1 VVEPVE
7 TLRVAPSRGAQHDA
21 GSADVTFREAED
33 GDVEQLVALW
43 EACGLTRPWNDPRL
57 DVADARR
64 NPTSAVLVGLVGLVG
79 AAERGVVASAVV
91 GYDGHR
97 GWVYYLAVSPEAQR
111 GGLGRAAMGAAE
123 EWLRRHGVRKV
134 RLMVRHG
141 NAQVLGFYESL
152 GYADSACVVLGR
164 DL

>member
-1 VVEPVE
+1 MEPVE
-7 TLRVAPSRGAQHDA
+7 ALVAPAVP
-21 GSADVTFREAED
+21 ADVRFREAED

-57 DVADARR
+57 DVADARS
-64 NPTSAVLVGLVGLVG
+64 NPTSAVLVGVGEG
-79 AAERGVVASAVV
+79 GVVASAVV

-123 EWLRRHGVRKV
+123 GWLRHQGVRKV

-141 NAQVLGFYESL
+141 NERVLGFYDSL
-152 GYADSACVVLGR
+152 GYTDSECVVLGR